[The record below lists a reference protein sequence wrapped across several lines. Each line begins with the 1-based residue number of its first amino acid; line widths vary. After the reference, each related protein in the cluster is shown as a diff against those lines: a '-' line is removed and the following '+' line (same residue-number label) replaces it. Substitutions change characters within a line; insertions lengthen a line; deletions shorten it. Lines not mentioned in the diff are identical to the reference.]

1 MLWLNV
7 ADTEYLPISRNGAE
21 TPSCVQTKHDQSRK
35 TTKTARGGIVRADR
49 SVITDNC
56 LPPVAAIWM
65 PVRDSRRLLSG
76 GFNSGRE
83 RACHPPWCPD
93 I

>member
-35 TTKTARGGIVRADR
+35 TTKTARGELFEQTEA
-49 SVITDNC
+49 
-56 LPPVAAIWM
+56 
-65 PVRDSRRLLSG
+65 
-76 GFNSGRE
+76 
-83 RACHPPWCPD
+83 
-93 I
+93 